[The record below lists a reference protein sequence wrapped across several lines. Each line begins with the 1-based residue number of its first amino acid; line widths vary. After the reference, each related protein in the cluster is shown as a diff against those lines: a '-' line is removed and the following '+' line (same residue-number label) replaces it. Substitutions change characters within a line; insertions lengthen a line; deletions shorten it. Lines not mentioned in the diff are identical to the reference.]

1 MMGKEHQSQSSSGS
15 SAPTDKPGT
24 AGPRLILNELER
36 TAQPTPVAEKTVSD
50 KPQELVSEAM
60 RRLDDILA
68 QWKQKDGTPPG

>member
-1 MMGKEHQSQSSSGS
+1 MTEKENQSQSP
-15 SAPTDKPGT
+15 ADKPAA

-36 TAQPTPVAEKTVSD
+36 TAQPTPAAEKTVSD

-60 RRLDDILA
+60 RKLDDILA